1 MNILIRFFQISSMG
15 IFHLY
20 AFFVFFINISQFSA
34 YECLILFV
42 TFISKHFVW
51 VFMPTVNSTFNFI
64 FGIFIVSIQL
74 CYQALCAHFYSAVSL
89 YLFIS
94 LNIMQAMGFFILMD
108 KKNNIKLPDEK
119 KWMMKTLGE
128 LNKQQ
133 TKIQSVQ

>member
-1 MNILIRFFQISSMG
+1 
-15 IFHLY
+15 
-20 AFFVFFINISQFSA
+20 
-34 YECLILFV
+34 
-42 TFISKHFVW
+42 
-51 VFMPTVNSTFNFI
+51 MPTVNSTFNFI
-64 FGIFIVSIQL
+64 FGIFIVNIEL

-128 LNKQQ
+128 LNK
-133 TKIQSVQ
+133 